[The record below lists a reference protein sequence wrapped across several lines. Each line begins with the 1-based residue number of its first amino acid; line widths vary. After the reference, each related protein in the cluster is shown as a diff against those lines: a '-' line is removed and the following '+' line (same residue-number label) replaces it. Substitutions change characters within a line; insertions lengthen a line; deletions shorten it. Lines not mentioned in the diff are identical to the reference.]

1 MKQVTIS
8 AERTIAA
15 PAAAAWQAVSDV
27 GAYAQVAASLSRV
40 EVAGSGERLRR
51 RCYNVRGRSWEEHCT
66 LWQEGR
72 RYRMEVDT
80 ATYPAPL
87 RQLLRSFSGT
97 WSVEPTANGS
107 RVTLIFEGT
116 PRFGALGRAL
126 LRLMG
131 RRASGELEGILDA
144 YERGAA
150 GVRRGPPQAARAAPG
165 EAASGN
171 PWRRHSASPPAK
183 S

>member
-1 MKQVTIS
+1 MRSIEQPRE
-8 AERTIAA
+8 ACQFA
-15 PAAAAWQAVSDV
+15 PAAVDPEPGLKRVPVAQPP
-27 GAYAQVAASLSRV
+27 GAP
-40 EVAGSGERLRR
+40 GEEGLPVRL
-51 RCYNVRGRSWEEHCT
+51 EH
-66 LWQEGR
+66 
-72 RYRMEVDT
+72 T

>member
-27 GAYAQVAASLSRV
+27 GAYAQVAASLTRV

-107 RVTLIFEGT
+107 RVILILEGT

-131 RRASGELEGILDA
+131 RRASGEL
-144 YERGAA
+144 
-150 GVRRGPPQAARAAPG
+150 
-165 EAASGN
+165 
-171 PWRRHSASPPAK
+171 
-183 S
+183 